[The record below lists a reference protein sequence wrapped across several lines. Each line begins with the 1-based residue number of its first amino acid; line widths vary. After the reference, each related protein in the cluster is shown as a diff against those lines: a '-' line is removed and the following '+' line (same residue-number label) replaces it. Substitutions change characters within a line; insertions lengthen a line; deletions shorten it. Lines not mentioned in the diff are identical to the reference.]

1 MGAFEY
7 QALTA
12 AGKKQKGIA
21 EGDSPRQVRQQLK
34 EQGLIPLNVTA
45 ISGQPRGPG
54 RSAFSLFSA
63 RGPRLSANDISLL
76 TRQLATLV
84 RSGMPLESTLAT
96 VAEQSERAR
105 VRQVISAVRSRVLEG
120 NSFADSLG
128 EYPHIFN
135 ELYRATVAA
144 GESSGKLD
152 AVLEQL
158 ADYTENHQQLSQKL
172 VSAMIYPAV
181 VVLIAIIIVVVMMI
195 EVVPSVVSVFES
207 SGQQLPLL
215 TRLMIAGSEYIQSYG
230 VLTLIG
236 FILAIALFSWRMR
249 DEAFHYK
256 VDSLLLKL
264 PFIRRFIRGLNNER
278 FTRTFSILVG
288 SGVPVLEGLAVAERV
303 VANRPMRHAVKEVA
317 TRVREGSSIHLAL
330 QRSGFFPPV
339 TVHLIASGEASGN
352 LEKMLHQAAVNQ
364 ERELMNT
371 INITLGILEPLMV
384 LFMGGMILLI
394 VMAIMLPIFNMS
406 DLI

>member
-34 EQGLIPLNVTA
+34 DQGLIPLKVEA
-45 ISGQPRGPG
+45 ISGQPKQRT
-54 RSAFSLFSA
+54 SLSLFSKQ
-63 RGPRLSANDISLL
+63 GSRLSATDLSLL

-84 RSGMPLESTLAT
+84 RSGMPLEATLAT
-96 VAEQSERAR
+96 VAEQSERAK
-105 VRQVISAVRSRVLEG
+105 VRQVISAVRSKVLEG
-120 NSFADSLG
+120 NTFADSLA
-128 EYPHIFN
+128 EFPNIFN

-172 VSAMIYPAV
+172 ISALIYPAV
-181 VVLIAIIIVVVMMI
+181 VVTIAIIIVVVMMI
-195 EVVPSVVSVFES
+195 EVVPSVVSVFDS
-207 SGQQLPLL
+207 SGHELPTL
-215 TRLMIAGSEYIQSYG
+215 TRMMIAGSNFIQHYG
-230 VLTLIG
+230 
-236 FILAIALFSWRMR
+236 ILSLVIIIAGIALFAWRMK
-249 DEAFHYK
+249 DEQFHYR
-256 VDSLLLKL
+256 VDHFLLKL
-264 PFIRRFIRGLNNER
+264 PFVRRFIRGLNNER

-303 VANRPMRHAVKEVA
+303 VVNRPMRHAVSEAAIK
-317 TRVREGSSIHLAL
+317 VREGSSIHMAL

-339 TVHLIASGEASGN
+339 TVHLIASGESSGN
-352 LEKMLHQAAVNQ
+352 LEQMLHQAAINQ

-371 INITLGILEPLMV
+371 INVMLGILEPLMV
-384 LFMGGMILLI
+384 LMMGGMILLI